1 MGWGRD
7 DLKILNTA
15 KLYLI
20 SLEVHVLPFVIINQ
34 RTEYA
39 SGFN

>member
-7 DLKILNTA
+7 DLKINTV

-20 SLEVHVLPFVIINQ
+20 SLEVHLLPFVITNQ
-34 RTEYA
+34 MNEYV